1 MMASQTSSEPGFTLV
16 EMLVALVI
24 FALLSAAG
32 VGILRASV
40 DTQSAVELRLGQIGS
55 LGRLHAL
62 LSSDL
67 GQAVDRPTRSPS
79 GERPAFE
86 GDARGMRFVRLGW
99 ANIDQ
104 EARSDLQ
111 RVEWLFEG
119 QTLARTGFT
128 MLDGGNEAARG
139 APVARGLAGVT
150 LRYRLPGGE
159 WAGAFRSTDQAAL
172 PAAVELTIRP
182 ERGAPVAMVFALP
195 HGVAPQAQATSP

>member
-1 MMASQTSSEPGFTLV
+1 MMPAQPSTSGFTLV

-24 FALLSAAG
+24 FALLSTAG

-40 DTQSAVELRLGQIGS
+40 DTQAAVEERLGQIGG
-55 LGRLHAL
+55 LGRLYAL

-79 GERPAFE
+79 GDRPAFE

-111 RVEWLFEG
+111 RVEWQFEDR
-119 QTLARTGFT
+119 TLARTGFKI
-128 MLDGGNEAARG
+128 LDGGNAGARAA
-139 APVARGLAGVT
+139 PIARNLAAAT
-150 LRYRLPGGE
+150 LRYRMPDGS
-159 WAGAFRSTDQAAL
+159 WAGSFRSTDQTTF
-172 PAAVELTIRP
+172 PAAVELTITP
-182 ERGAPVAMVFALP
+182 VQGAPVVMVFSLP
-195 HGVAPQAQATSP
+195 QGAAPSNPGAVS

>member
-1 MMASQTSSEPGFTLV
+1 MTLAQRSTEGGFTLV

-40 DTQSAVELRLGQIGS
+40 DTQSAVELRLGQIAG

-67 GQAVDRPTRSPS
+67 GQAVDRPTRAAS
-79 GERPAFE
+79 GERPAFD

-111 RVEWLFEG
+111 RVEWLFDD
-119 QTLARTGFT
+119 QALARTGFKR
-128 MLDGGNEAARG
+128 LDGDDQGSRG
-139 APVARGLAGVT
+139 APIARELAGAT
-150 LRYRLPGGE
+150 LRYRMSDGS
-159 WAGAFRSTDQAAL
+159 WAGAFRSSEQAPL
-172 PAAVELTIRP
+172 PAAVELTITP
-182 ERGAPVAMVFALP
+182 VQGAPVVMVFSLP
-195 HGVAPQAQATSP
+195 QGTAPSSPGAVS